1 MVERGTR
8 RRRPGGRRFFP
19 RRKVCT
25 FCLDRVGAI
34 DYKDVSRLRRFTSE
48 WAKIEPRRKN
58 GNCSPGQAALTTAI
72 KRARYLGLLPY
83 TGSHSQIDLSQ
94 VDRRGDRGRRDRRP
108 QPPSVTERAP
118 ASPPAAPEAAV
129 TTEAPQ
135 ASVEATPEQSG
146 GSKVEETES

>member
-25 FCLDRVGAI
+25 FCLDKVGAI

-94 VDRRGDRGRRDRRP
+94 VDRRSDRSRRDRRP
-108 QPPSVTERAP
+108 QPPSATERGP
-118 ASPPAAPEAAV
+118 ASPPAVPETAV
-129 TTEAPQ
+129 TTEATQ
-135 ASVEATPEQSG
+135 ASIEGIPDQPG
-146 GSKVEETES
+146 DGKVEETAS